1 MTDLRPTRRAFTRR
15 ELPAPDAAAFL
26 VRSFARASYRHS
38 ARLVVGLSADAVRAG
53 VFATIP
59 GDVDAHAPDACT
71 VALTAESAELVVQFV
86 AAIASLGAP
95 VRVEETSDAVG
106 RRVGELAAV
115 LGAIVR
121 RRHGEPRM
129 TT

>member
-1 MTDLRPTRRAFTRR
+1 MFTRR
-15 ELPAPDAAAFL
+15 ELPVPAAVAFL
-26 VRSFARASYRHS
+26 VRSFARATYRHS
-38 ARLVVGLSADAVRAG
+38 ARLVVGLPADAVRAG
-53 VFATIP
+53 VFATSP
-59 GDVDAHAPDACT
+59 ATSTRTPRTPAGSRSPR
-71 VALTAESAELVVQFV
+71 SPAELVVQFV

-95 VRVEETSDAVG
+95 VSVEETSDEVG

-121 RRHGEPRM
+121 RRRGEPRM